1 MSLVK
6 SEDNKKW
13 INTFSAICS
22 IIVGYVLIQFLQQM
36 GEWFDLEARV
46 PHFLIISQGL
56 GIVSGLITFIM
67 ITRNRNSS
75 THLNEVFA
83 ELVKVIWPKSDD
95 VIKSTVVIII
105 GLSIMS
111 GLFVGVDF
119 TFQKLLELLY

>member
-22 IIVGYVLIQFLQQM
+22 IIVGFVLIRFQQQL
-36 GEWFDLEARV
+36 GEWFDLEARI
-46 PHFLIISQGL
+46 PYFLMISQGI
-56 GIVSGLITFIM
+56 GIISGLITFII
-67 ITRNRNSS
+67 ITRNKVSS

-95 VIKSTVVIII
+95 VVKSTVVIII
-105 GLSIMS
+105 GLSIIS

-119 TFQKLLELLY
+119 LFQKVLELLY

>member
-46 PHFLIISQGL
+46 PHFLMISQGL
-56 GIVSGLITFIM
+56 GIVSGLITFII

-105 GLSIMS
+105 GLSLMS

>member
-22 IIVGYVLIQFLQQM
+22 IVVGFVLIRFLGQM

-46 PHFLIISQGL
+46 PQFLMISQVL
-56 GIVSGLITFIM
+56 GIISGLITFII
-67 ITRNRNSS
+67 ITRNKVSS
-75 THLNEVFA
+75 TLLNEVFA

-95 VIKSTVVIII
+95 VVKSTVVIII

-119 TFQKLLELLY
+119 LFQKLLELLY

>member
-36 GEWFDLEARV
+36 GEWFDLEAK
-46 PHFLIISQGL
+46 ISQYLMVTQGL
-56 GIVSGLITFIM
+56 GILSGLITFII
-67 ITRNRNSS
+67 ITRNNFSS

-83 ELVKVIWPKSDD
+83 ELVKVVWPKSDD
-95 VIKSTVVIII
+95 VMKSTVVIII
-105 GLSIMS
+105 GLAVMS
-111 GLFVGVDF
+111 GLFVAVDF
-119 TFQKLLELLY
+119 SFQKLLELLY